1 MASKAEPIW
10 SRTFLFLCLTQLLG
24 YSHNALLTP
33 TLPLYITHLGGSAF
47 VVGLTLAAFSVTSVL
62 IRPAIGYWA
71 DTWSDVGVM
80 ALGAL
85 LLGLSVLLCVAPLI
99 ETTMV
104 ANALRGIG
112 WAGLN
117 TGGYCLLAKLAPN
130 TRRGE
135 AAGYY
140 TGIQSVSHIIF
151 PPVALW
157 LLSAPMGGF
166 IPVLLFS
173 STIAVLGSLLGF
185 PVRAGRPREPVPSR
199 PAAAEPALK
208 RASFVDRGVLIAT
221 ALLLCFTLPIPASS
235 GFVVLYAQE
244 IGIEQIG
251 WYYIVGG
258 SASFLARPLLGRIS
272 DQTGRARMIVVGL
285 LLEIFGLVLIVLSR
299 NLATLIFAGIFY
311 STGAAVGT
319 ATTMALAIDRADPK
333 RRGVAMATFS
343 ISFPAGMGLGAL
355 VAGAMVELSGFHAM
369 FLTIAAMAG
378 LGLFLAFF
386 NWALLAPPA
395 ARADM
400 GSHDKSPTPS

>member
-1 MASKAEPIW
+1 MADRAEPIW

-47 VVGLTLAAFSVTSVL
+47 IVGLTLAAFSVTSVL

-80 ALGAL
+80 ALGLL
-85 LLGLSVLLCVAPLI
+85 LLGLSVLLCVIPLV

-117 TGGYCLLAKLAPN
+117 TGGYCLLATLAPH

-140 TGIQSVSHIIF
+140 TGIQSASHIIF
-151 PPVALW
+151 PSVALW
-157 LLSAPMGGF
+157 LLDAPGGGF
-166 IPVLLFS
+166 IPVILL
-173 STIAVLGSLLGF
+173 STAIAVLGSLLGF
-185 PVRAGRPREPVPSR
+185 PVRAGRAQLSAPPRPVAGTQQS
-199 PAAAEPALK
+199 LTT
-208 RASFVDRGVLIAT
+208 STFVDRGVLVAT
-221 ALLLCFTLPIPASS
+221 SLLLCFPLPIPASS
-235 GFVVLYAQE
+235 GFVVLYARE
-244 IGIEQIG
+244 MGIEHIG

-258 SASFLARPLLGRIS
+258 SASLLARPLLGRIS
-272 DQTGRARMIVVGL
+272 DQTGRARTIVVGL
-285 LLEIFGLVLIVLSR
+285 TLEILGLILLVMARSLTALI
-299 NLATLIFAGIFY
+299 IAGVFY
-311 STGAAVGT
+311 SIGAAVGT
-319 ATTMALAIDRADPK
+319 ATTMALAIDRADPQ

-355 VAGAMVELSGFHAM
+355 VAGAVVELSGYRVM
-369 FLTIAAMAG
+369 FTTIAV
-378 LGLFLAFF
+378 LVSVGLFLAFL
-386 NWALLAPPA
+386 NWSLLAP
-395 ARADM
+395 RQ
-400 GSHDKSPTPS
+400 PTLK

>member
-1 MASKAEPIW
+1 MADRAEPIW

-47 VVGLTLAAFSVTSVL
+47 IVGLTLAAFSVTSVL

-85 LLGLSVLLCVAPLI
+85 LLGMSVLLCVIPFVQ
-99 ETTMV
+99 TTMV

-117 TGGYCLLAKLAPN
+117 TGGYCLLATLAPHG
-130 TRRGE
+130 RRGE

-140 TGIQSVSHIIF
+140 TGIQSASHIIF
-151 PPVALW
+151 PSVALW
-157 LLSAPMGGF
+157 LLDAPGGGF
-166 IPVLLFS
+166 IPVILL
-173 STIAVLGSLLGF
+173 STAIAVLGSLLGF
-185 PVRAGRPREPVPSR
+185 PVRAGRPRQTAPAR
-199 PAAAEPALK
+199 AAAETQPLK
-208 RASFVDRGVLIAT
+208 SSSFVDRGVLIAT

-235 GFVVLYAQE
+235 GFVVLYARE
-244 IGIEQIG
+244 MGIEHIG

-258 SASFLARPLLGRIS
+258 TASLLARPLLGRIS
-272 DQTGRARMIVVGL
+272 DLTGRARTIIVGL
-285 LLEIFGLVLIVLSR
+285 MLEITGLILLVMAHSLPALI
-299 NLATLIFAGIFY
+299 IAGIFY
-311 STGAAVGT
+311 SVGAAVGT
-319 ATTMALAIDRADPK
+319 ATTMALAIDRADPE

-355 VAGAMVELSGFHAM
+355 VAGAVVELSGYRVM
-369 FLTIAAMAG
+369 FSTIA
-378 LGLFLAFF
+378 LLVSVGLFLAFL
-386 NWALLAPPA
+386 NWSLLAP
-395 ARADM
+395 RQLT
-400 GSHDKSPTPS
+400 SK